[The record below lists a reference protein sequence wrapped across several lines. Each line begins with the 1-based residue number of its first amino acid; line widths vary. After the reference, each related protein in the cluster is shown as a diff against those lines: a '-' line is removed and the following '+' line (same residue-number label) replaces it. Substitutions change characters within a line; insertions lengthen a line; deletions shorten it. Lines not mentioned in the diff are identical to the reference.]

1 VQFNKFQKQEN
12 NMLNKD
18 FWRGERVLITGHTG
32 FKGAWAWAWLN
43 HLGAEV
49 TGLSLPPETTP
60 SLAHELGITK
70 SKRSIIG
77 DIRDPEV
84 VKAAVKLSEPSIVLH
99 MAAQALVRRSY
110 RDPVETFDINVRGT
124 LQLLQELRSSKGLNA
139 CLVVTSDKVYEN
151 DDRSKNFVEDDPL
164 GGSDPYS
171 ASKSA
176 CEIATS
182 SFARSFFGQHFQGDA
197 LGNVATARAGNVIG
211 GGDWSEDRLVPDLWR
226 ARRAGTQVVLRHP
239 DSVRPWQHV
248 LEPLS
253 GYFRFL
259 EVLSSGAI
267 IPSLN
272 FGPDDPTPVTV
283 RNVAD
288 QFAASY
294 GGENKSNWVLAEGEQ
309 PKEAK
314 TLAID
319 PAKAKRTLNWHPVLT
334 PTEAIEWTANWY
346 AGFDGGK
353 SATKLTMDQIEK
365 FENYNRTSAL

>member
-1 VQFNKFQKQEN
+1 
-12 NMLNKD
+12 MLDKH
-18 FWRGERVLITGHTG
+18 FWRGRRVLITGHTG
-32 FKGAWAWAWLN
+32 FKGAWAWAWLQ

-49 TGLSLPPETTP
+49 TGLSLPPETAP
-60 SLAHELGITK
+60 NLADELGITK
-70 SKRSIIG
+70 SDRSILG
-77 DIRDPEV
+77 DIRDPDV
-84 VKAAVKLSEPSIVLH
+84 VKSAVHLAKPSIVLH

-110 RDPVETFDINVRGT
+110 RNPVETFDINVRGT
-124 LQLLQELRSSKGLNA
+124 LQLLQELRSSPELNA

-151 DDRSKNFVEDDPL
+151 DDRAKNFVEDDRL

-182 SFARSFFGQHFQGDA
+182 SFSRSFFGKHYQGT
-197 LGNVATARAGNVIG
+197 GPGHVATARAGNVIG
-211 GGDWSEDRLVPDLWR
+211 GGDWSEDRLVPDMWR
-226 ARRAGTQVVLRHP
+226 ARRAGTKVVLRYP

-259 EVLSSGAI
+259 EALAAGSV

-272 FGPDDPTPVTV
+272 FGPDDPKAVTV

-294 GGENKSNWVLAEGEQ
+294 GGDNKANWTLAEGDH

-319 PAKAKRTLNWHPVLT
+319 PAKAKQSLNWRPVLT

-346 AGFDGGK
+346 ASFDKGE
-353 SATKLTMDQIEK
+353 SATKLTMNQIQE
-365 FENYNRTSAL
+365 FEHRSSSI

>member
-1 VQFNKFQKQEN
+1 MQISNSYNRTNK
-12 NMLNKD
+12 MLNKD
-18 FWRGERVLITGHTG
+18 FWRGKRVLITGHTG
-32 FKGAWAWAWLN
+32 FKGAWAWAWLD

-60 SLAHELGITK
+60 NLADELGITK
-70 SKRSIIG
+70 NKRSILG

-84 VKAAVKLSEPSIVLH
+84 VRLAVKLSEPSIVLH

-110 RDPVETFDINVRGT
+110 RNPVETFDINVRGT
-124 LQLLQELRSSKGLNA
+124 LQLLQELRSSQGMNA

-151 DDRSKNFVEDDPL
+151 DDRAKNFIEEDQL

-182 SFARSFFGQHFQGDA
+182 SFARSFFGQHYEGGA

-226 ARRAGTQVVLRHP
+226 ARRSGTQVVLRHP

-248 LEPLS
+248 LEPIS

-259 EVLSSGAI
+259 EVLSSGVNITA
-267 IPSLN
+267 LN

-294 GGENKSNWVLAEGEQ
+294 GGSNKANWVLAEGPQ

-319 PAKAKRTLNWHPVLT
+319 PTKAKKALNWHPVLS
-334 PTEAIEWTANWY
+334 PNEAIEWTAEWY
-346 AGFDGGK
+346 AAFDAGK
-353 SATKLTMDQIEK
+353 SAAKLTIDQIEK
-365 FENYNRTSAL
+365 FGQRS